1 MTTESVQGKAPN
13 GASDMRQEFGAHEIA
28 VRTETATTAM
38 AAQAKANV
46 EARFILALQRP
57 RDIDTVR
64 VKLLKECKRP
74 GFAQVARYSKPVGG
88 QRIEGASIRFAEAA
102 LRLMGNVLPE
112 TSVIYDDNQKRIVRV
127 SVTDLETNLT
137 YSSDVSV
144 EKTVERSFIK
154 DGQVPLSTRKNSN
167 GKPVY
172 LMPAT
177 EDDIANK
184 VNANVS
190 KALRGHA
197 LRILPGDILEEA
209 MEQCLKTLNSEA
221 AADPDRERKK
231 IADAFASLRV
241 MPNHLAE
248 YLGHAI
254 DTCAPSELVELR
266 ALYQAIKDGET
277 TWHAAVEQ
285 KSGGKKPVSKTK
297 ERVAAATGAKPV
309 VDTTADQAPT
319 HDPTMGEVAPED
331 EPRERQPGEEG

>member
-1 MTTESVQGKAPN
+1 MTDHGPQGAPN
-13 GASDMRQEFGAHEIA
+13 GASDLRQEFGAHEQIA
-28 VRTETATTAM
+28 RTETATTAM

-64 VKLLKECKRP
+64 VRLLKECKRP

-137 YSSDVSV
+137 YSSDVSI
-144 EKTVERSFIK
+144 EKTVERSNLK
-154 DGQVPLSTRKNSN
+154 DGQVPLGSRKNSY
-167 GKPVY
+167 GKTVY
-172 LMPAT
+172 LLPAT

-209 MEQCLKTLNSEA
+209 MELCIKTLNSEA

-248 YLGHAI
+248 YLGHTI
-254 DTCAPSELVELR
+254 DTCAPAELVELR

-285 KSGGKKPVSKTK
+285 KTDKKPTGSKAK
-297 ERVAAATGAKPV
+297 EKVAAATAKTV
-309 VDTTADQAPT
+309 VNTTAAT
-319 HDPTMGEVAPED
+319 AAHDPKAGEVAPEN
-331 EPRERQPGEEG
+331 EPAEPGSNG

>member
-1 MTTESVQGKAPN
+1 MTDHGPQAPPLN
-13 GASDMRQEFGAHEIA
+13 GASDLRQEFGAHEQIA
-28 VRTETATTAM
+28 RTETATTAM

-64 VKLLKECKRP
+64 VRLLKECKRP

-144 EKTVERSFIK
+144 EKTVERSNLK
-154 DGQVPLSTRKNSN
+154 DGQVPLGSRKNSY
-167 GKPVY
+167 GKTVY
-172 LMPAT
+172 LLPAT

-209 MEQCLKTLNSEA
+209 MELCIKTLNSEA

-248 YLGHAI
+248 YLGHTI
-254 DTCAPSELVELR
+254 DTCAPAELVELR

-277 TWHAAVEQ
+277 TWHAAAEQ
-285 KSGGKKPVSKTK
+285 RAGDKKPSSKAK
-297 ERVAAATGAKPV
+297 EKVAAATGAKTV
-309 VDTTADQAPT
+309 VNTTATPS
-319 HDPTMGEVAPED
+319 HDPKAGEVAPEN
-331 EPRERQPGEEG
+331 EPPAEPGSSG

>member
-1 MTTESVQGKAPN
+1 MTDHGPQAPPLN
-13 GASDMRQEFGAHEIA
+13 GASDLRQEFGAHEQLA
-28 VRTETATTAM
+28 RTETATTAM

-64 VKLLKECKRP
+64 IKLLKECKRP

-112 TSVIYDDNQKRIVRV
+112 TSVIYDDAQKRIVRV

-144 EKTVERSFIK
+144 EKTVERSNLK
-154 DGQVPLSTRKNSN
+154 PGQVPLASRVNSY
-167 GKPVY
+167 GKTAY
-172 LMPAT
+172 LIPAT

-209 MEQCLKTLNSEA
+209 MELCIKTLESEA
-221 AADPDRERKK
+221 AVDPERERKK

-241 MPNHLAE
+241 MPTHLAE
-248 YLGHAI
+248 YLGHPI
-254 DTCAPSELVELR
+254 DQCSPSETVELR

-285 KSGGKKPVSKTK
+285 RSGDKKPAAGKAK
-297 ERVAAATGAKPV
+297 ERVAAATAKTVVNTTGA
-309 VDTTADQAPT
+309 A
-319 HDPTMGEVAPED
+319 HDPAAGEVAPQD
-331 EPRERQPGEEG
+331 EPGANG

>member
-1 MTTESVQGKAPN
+1 MTDQGPQAPKTN
-13 GASDMRQEFGAHEIA
+13 GAPADVRQEFGAHELAI
-28 VRTETATTAM
+28 RTETATAAM
-38 AAQAKANV
+38 TAQAKAAV

-64 VKLLKECKRP
+64 SKLLKECRRP

-88 QRIEGASIRFAEAA
+88 QRIEGPSIRFAEAA

-112 TSVIYDDNQKRIVRV
+112 TSVIYDDDRKRITRV

-144 EKTVERSFIK
+144 EKTVERSNLK
-154 DGQVPLSTRKNSN
+154 DGQVPLSSRKNSY
-167 GKPVY
+167 GKTVY
-172 LMPAT
+172 LLPAT

-184 VNANVS
+184 VNAAVS

-197 LRILPGDILEEA
+197 LRILPGDILEESMDLCVA
-209 MEQCLKTLNSEA
+209 TLQSEA
-221 AADPDRERKK
+221 AADPDREKK
-231 IADAFASLRV
+231 KVLDAFAALRV

-248 YLGHAI
+248 YLAHPVDQCSPA
-254 DTCAPSELVELR
+254 ELVELR

-285 KSGGKKPVSKTK
+285 RTGGKKQTSRAKDK
-297 ERVAAATGAKPV
+297 VAAATGQTI
-309 VDTTADQAPT
+309 DTTAEA
-319 HDPTMGEVAPED
+319 A
-331 EPRERQPGEEG
+331 REPGED

>member
-1 MTTESVQGKAPN
+1 MTDQGPQAPKTN
-13 GASDMRQEFGAHEIA
+13 GAATDVRQEFGAHELAI
-28 VRTETATTAM
+28 RTETATTAM

-46 EARFILALQRP
+46 EARFVLALQRP

-88 QRIEGASIRFAEAA
+88 QRIEGPSIRFAEAA

-112 TSVIYDDNQKRIVRV
+112 MSVIYDDNQKRIVRV

-137 YSSDVSV
+137 YSSDVSI
-144 EKTVERSFIK
+144 EKTVERSNLK
-154 DGQVPLSTRKNSN
+154 DGQVPLGSRKNTY
-167 GKPVY
+167 GKTVY
-172 LMPAT
+172 LLPAT

-184 VNANVS
+184 VNAAVS

-209 MEQCLKTLNSEA
+209 MELCVATLNSEA

-248 YLGHAI
+248 YLGHGI
-254 DTCAPSELVELR
+254 DQCSPSELVELR
-266 ALYQAIKDGET
+266 ALFAAIKDGET
-277 TWHAAVEQ
+277 TWHAVMDTKNA
-285 KSGGKKPVSKTK
+285 GKKPASKTK
-297 ERVAAATGAKPV
+297 DKVAANVGQTIDATAE
-309 VDTTADQAPT
+309 AR
-319 HDPTMGEVAPED
+319 
-331 EPRERQPGEEG
+331 EPGSDDR

>member
-13 GASDMRQEFGAHEIA
+13 GTTDLRQEFGAHESIA
-28 VRTETATTAM
+28 RTETATTAM
-38 AAQAKANV
+38 AAQAKAAV

-64 VKLLKECKRP
+64 VKLLNECKRP

-112 TSVIYDDNQKRIVRV
+112 MSVIYDDAQKRIVRV

-144 EKTVERSFIK
+144 EKTVERANLK
-154 DGQVPLSTRKNSN
+154 EGQIPLGSRKNSY
-167 GKPVY
+167 GKTVY
-172 LMPAT
+172 LLPAT

-209 MEQCLKTLNSEA
+209 MELCIKTLSSEA

-231 IADAFASLRV
+231 IADAFAALRV
-241 MPNHLAE
+241 MPTHLAE
-248 YLGHAI
+248 YLGHSI
-254 DTCAPSELVELR
+254 DQCAPAELVELR

-285 KSGGKKPVSKTK
+285 KSGGKRPVSKTK

-309 VDTTADQAPT
+309 VNTTAEPS
-319 HDPTMGEVAPED
+319 HDPNAGEVAAED
-331 EPRERQPGEEG
+331 EPRDREPGSDG